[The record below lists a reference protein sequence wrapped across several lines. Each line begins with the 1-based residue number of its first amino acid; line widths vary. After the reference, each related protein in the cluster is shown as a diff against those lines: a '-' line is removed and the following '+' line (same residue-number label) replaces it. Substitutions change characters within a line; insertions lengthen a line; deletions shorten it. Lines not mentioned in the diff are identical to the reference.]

1 MLECVAGRRLDTS
14 RADPRCYTQN
24 GLRKDAHDRSVGTVP
39 RVFFQQRRR
48 RSRLMSTSSASDP
61 LAKFWLKPVA
71 LATVFGF
78 RATELRHWNGS
89 WKKISNRGWRPGM
102 SSLVVQTR
110 PRASEVT
117 ISDHELMVLL
127 VDGRKVSV
135 PLTWFPRLR
144 HTKPS
149 ERQNF
154 ELLGEGEGIHW
165 PDVDEDPSVAGLLV
179 GTLCRR

>member
-1 MLECVAGRRLDTS
+1 
-14 RADPRCYTQN
+14 
-24 GLRKDAHDRSVGTVP
+24 
-39 RVFFQQRRR
+39 
-48 RSRLMSTSSASDP
+48 
-61 LAKFWLKPVA
+61 
-71 LATVFGF
+71 
-78 RATELRHWNGS
+78 
-89 WKKISNRGWRPGM
+89 
-102 SSLVVQTR
+102 
-110 PRASEVT
+110 
-117 ISDHELMVLL
+117 MVLL